1 MSLIVGNR
9 KVIHMS
15 EKSPMVSCADRLAEG
30 YPNGGMRVSWQ
41 VATPG
46 AILRG
51 ARNLGMCWQ
60 VFRFKRKITLMHTAA
75 TLRANAAVA
84 KACQIQRAAAAPL
97 SSGRGV
103 EGDGRL
109 RRRTMDGVDHRFK
122 QH

>member
-1 MSLIVGNR
+1 
-9 KVIHMS
+9 
-15 EKSPMVSCADRLAEG
+15 MVSCADRRGLSKWRDARFLASC
-30 YPNGGMRVSWQ
+30 N
-41 VATPG
+41 PG

-60 VFRFKRKITLMHTAA
+60 DFRFKRKITLMHTAA